1 MQARFTQGNVM
12 RHIAIMSF
20 TSAIG
25 LAAMFVVSFV
35 DLLFIARLGNR
46 ALAAAAGYAG
56 TVLFFTQAISIGA
69 SIAAG
74 TLVGRS
80 LGEGKPDLAKE
91 YATSVLQIGMI
102 FYIPITIFLWFA
114 APYILSFLGAKGE
127 TLNAAIIYLKVLIPS
142 IPFMMI
148 AMVSSAIL
156 RARGDAKNPMNIMLI
171 ASIVNAV
178 LDPIFIFDW
187 GLGLGI
193 GGAALASV
201 ISRLTM
207 MGLSFYFVR
216 NRHHGFAPMSLPM
229 MRRDAM
235 TIFGLSVP
243 AILTNFATPVGSVI
257 LVKSMSQYGDQF
269 QAALAVINQIVPV
282 FFGVVFALSG
292 AVGPIIAQNYG
303 AKLYDR
309 IRQTVIDANLF
320 NLAWVVSASILLIF
334 MQNLIINGFKLE
346 GDAADLVHVFCNF
359 ISFSFVFAGA
369 VFVSNAAFNNLG
381 HPFYSTIINWIR
393 NTIGLFPFVIIGQYF
408 FDEKGI
414 LIGQAVGTALTAV
427 VAVWLS
433 LKVVNRVAH
442 GLEKRVRLRD
452 TIKRIPLIH
461 ALYNKGP
468 M

>member
-12 RHIAIMSF
+12 RHIAVMSF

-25 LAAMFVVSFV
+25 LAAMFIVGFV

-80 LGEGKPDLAKE
+80 LGEEKPDLAKE
-91 YATSVLQIGMI
+91 YATSVIQLSLL
-102 FYIPITIFLWFA
+102 FYIPLTIILWFI
-114 APYILSFLGAKGE
+114 APVILAFLGANGE
-127 TLNAAIIYLKVLIPS
+127 TLNAAIIYLKILIPS

-148 AMVSSAIL
+148 AMVSSAVL

-171 ASIVNAV
+171 ASIINAI

-207 MGLSFYFVR
+207 MVLGYYFVR
-216 NRHHGFAPMSLPM
+216 YRHKGFAPLSMAM
-229 MRRDAM
+229 MRRDSM
-235 TIFGLSVP
+235 VIFGLSVP

-257 LVKSMSQYGDQF
+257 MVKSMSQYGDQL
-269 QAALAVINQIVPV
+269 QAALAVVNQIVPV
-282 FFGVVFALSG
+282 FFGVIFALSG

-303 AKLYDR
+303 AKLYTR
-309 IRQTVIDANLF
+309 VRQIIIDANIF
-320 NLAWVVSASILLIF
+320 NLAWVFTASVLLIF
-334 MQNLIINGFKLE
+334 SQNLIIHGFKLE
-346 GDAADLVHVFCNF
+346 GDAASLVRFFCN
-359 ISFSFVFAGA
+359 IVSFSFVFAGA

-381 HPFYSTIINWIR
+381 YPFYSTILNWMR
-393 NTIGLFPFVIIGQYF
+393 NTVGLFPFVLAGQYF
-408 FDEKGI
+408 LDEKGI
-414 LIGQAVGTALTAV
+414 LVGQAVGTFLIALIAV
-427 VAVWLS
+427 RLS
-433 LKVVNRVAH
+433 LKVADRVSSGEA
-442 GLEKRVRLRD
+442 KRVRLRD

-468 M
+468 I